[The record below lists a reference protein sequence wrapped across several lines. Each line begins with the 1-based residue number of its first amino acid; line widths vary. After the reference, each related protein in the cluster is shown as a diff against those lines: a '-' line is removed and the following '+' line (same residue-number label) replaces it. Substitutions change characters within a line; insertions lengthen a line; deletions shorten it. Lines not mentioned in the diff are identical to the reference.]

1 MIKFKIKQKDSTKA
15 INRDSLK
22 LGEPL
27 FDETNKN
34 LYVGSSEGPIQITVD
49 PDPSFTD
56 VKASTLTLR
65 KKNLESNEIDLN
77 NSDILIRN
85 PSGEL
90 KSISWATL
98 KRIVGEV
105 SVSDL
110 DPKSIRLMSSCEH
123 TNKYSAHKA
132 CGMTI
137 LVTQSEDIICFGR
150 TNASK
155 IFGMTANQTHPFYLY
170 NPKSKTD
177 RIKEVLLGFSATYIL
192 YESGDVCALG
202 HNGYGQLGLGH
213 TTDIYTLTD
222 TGLRDI
228 DKLIFCSNGYYYY
241 EISCYAISKTKGNKI
256 WVTGCNMVGQLGT
269 GNTTQVN
276 KWTEITFDL
285 DPGDYVKDVY
295 ASSSHYTTAYVVT
308 EKGKVFSTGAN
319 YYYQLGKGT
328 TNTAISTTFTK
339 MPILENYEVDYII
352 VIRGY
357 QSGSRN
363 TYSGGALFVTKD
375 KKVYGLGLN
384 DQAILNTGNTT
395 NQYKLVDWLARDN
408 VLKYDPV
415 GNPFKEIRAPLNGP
429 GLVFLHLENG
439 DLYAIGYNNS
449 GIFNESSST
458 IINFKKIAENVE
470 SFFISAYVTYSV
482 YLNLY
487 IITKDYKM
495 YVQGNM
501 NAGMSGVLSTKM
513 KRGQFVELNLQ
524 PEIVKEI
531 KQITESGVNGDYPV
545 VHLLLNDGTVYG
557 WGFNTYGE
565 VSGYPTSMH
574 YFEPTKLY
582 L

>member
-90 KSISWATL
+90 KSISWSTL

-110 DPKSIRLMSSCEH
+110 DPKSIRLMSSYEH
-123 TNKYSAHKA
+123 TNKYSACKA
-132 CGMTI
+132 VGGV
-137 LVTQSEDIICFGR
+137 LFVTQSEDILCIGR
-150 TNASK
+150 MVENR
-155 IFGMTANQTHPFYLY
+155 ILGMKADQNHPFYLY

-177 RIKEVLLGFSATYIL
+177 KIKEVILSYYALHIL
-192 YESGDVCALG
+192 YESGDVYALG
-202 HNGYGQLGLGH
+202 YNGYGQLGLGH
-213 TTDIYTLTD
+213 TNEVYTLTD

-228 DKLIFCSNGYYYY
+228 DKLIVCCNGYSASYV
-241 EISCYAISKTKGNKI
+241 YAIALPKTKGNKI
-256 WVTGCNMVGQLGT
+256 WVTGYNNVGCLGT
-269 GNTTQVN
+269 GNTAQIN
-276 KWTEITFDL
+276 KWTEISINL
-285 DPGDYVKDVY
+285 DSGDYIKDVY
-295 ASSSHYTTAYVVT
+295 ATSTYYNTNFIVT
-308 EKGKVFSTGAN
+308 EKGQVFASGYN
-319 YYYQLGKGT
+319 SKGLLGKGT
-328 TNTAISTTFTK
+328 TSPSYINIFEK
-339 MPILENYEVDYII
+339 MPILNGYNIDYL
-352 VIRGY
+352 VVMRGY
-357 QSGSRN
+357 QSNSSLIDTN
-363 TYSGGALFVTKD
+363 AALFVTKD
-375 KKVYGLGLN
+375 KKVYGLGDN
-384 DQAILNTGNTT
+384 SQYNLNTGNTT
-395 NQYKLVDWLARDN
+395 NQYQLVDWFARDN
-408 VLKYDPV
+408 VLKYDPI
-415 GNPFKEIRAPLNGP
+415 GNPIKDIKAPLCGP
-429 GLVFLHLENG
+429 NTVFVLLENG

-449 GIFNESSST
+449 GIFNESSTT

-470 SFFISAYVTYSV
+470 SFFLSSSVVYSI

-495 YVQGNM
+495 YTQGNM
-501 NAGMSGVLSTKM
+501 NAGMTGVPATKI
-513 KRGQFVELNLQ
+513 KRGQFIEMNLQ

-531 KQITESGVNGDYPV
+531 KQITESCYNGSYPI
-545 VHLLLNDGTVYG
+545 VHILLNDGSVYG
-557 WGFNTYGE
+557 WGPSLYTN
-565 VSGYPTSMH
+565 GYPFTVH
-574 YFEPTKLY
+574 ITEPTKLY